1 MNVAPAFGTI
11 ETRALLELLDVEDKF
26 AELGQIKIHLT

>member
-11 ETRALLELLDVEDKF
+11 ETQALLTLEKTEAKF
-26 AELGQIKIHLT
+26 AELGRNQRAI